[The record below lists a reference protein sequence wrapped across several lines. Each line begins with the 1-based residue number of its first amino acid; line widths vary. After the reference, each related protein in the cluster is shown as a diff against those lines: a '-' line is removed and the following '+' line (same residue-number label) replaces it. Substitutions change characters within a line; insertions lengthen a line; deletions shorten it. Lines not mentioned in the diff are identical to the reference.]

1 MAKKRGKIVKAVS
14 NMFQDATTMF
24 WRILT
29 IVISVFTLFIIGRS
43 AVSIVKSR
51 VEIHRLERQKAKY
64 LESIAADSTIIEQLK
79 YNEYLERFAREK
91 FNMQRKGER
100 VYIIEE

>member
-1 MAKKRGKIVKAVS
+1 MAKKRGKIFTAIS

-43 AVSIVKSR
+43 VVSIVKSR
-51 VEIHRLERQKAKY
+51 VEVHRLERQKAKH
-64 LESIAADSTIIEQLK
+64 LESIAADSALIEQLK
-79 YNEYLERFAREK
+79 YDEYLEKFAREK

-100 VYIIEE
+100 VFIIKE